1 MKGCNHIYVK
11 VVILFLFIILIYYH
25 LPLQT
30 NYYVLKNSF
39 KLVHQIFNRSQ
50 TVEVFI
56 PISTNSTIL
65 NQTIINN
72 IINTT
77 TTAKHPITTMST
89 NSELPTTIDLVDYLI
104 ERPPSTSRSKKK
116 TSKGTLAIF
125 VFQTKHHV
133 LANLQLYLI
142 RKLAIGLVAI
152 ELFVDSSLTQDMYN
166 ISLIHKAN
174 LHVFPSEKHKYNDTP
189 SERNTNVVN
198 WAISTR
204 AKHYLGNGTAILL
217 LDGDVLPL
225 SPFDSTAL
233 LNSHDIV
240 CRKHPVLF
248 ARYCWIGFICLAPEL
263 YGIIDD
269 FDVSLTKRHGIVY
282 DSGGKTIEF
291 LLKYKNTSFSWMKE
305 TIFLETDKNLF
316 WGVVDNDIQW
326 IKQHFFRCDKC
337 GAEVFF
343 SPFNGSNAVFYHMIS
358 ATSNWRFN
366 FQDPRRQ
373 SLYDSIMQSPYG
385 PNQIYSTSDMIASI
399 KKVQEMQLI
408 PFFGNLTCE
417 QACGS

>member
-89 NSELPTTIDLVDYLI
+89 NSELPTTIDSVDYLI

-116 TSKGTLAIF
+116 NSKGTLAIF

-152 ELFVDSSLTQDMYN
+152 E
-166 ISLIHKAN
+166 
-174 LHVFPSEKHKYNDTP
+174 
-189 SERNTNVVN
+189 
-198 WAISTR
+198 
-204 AKHYLGNGTAILL
+204 
-217 LDGDVLPL
+217 
-225 SPFDSTAL
+225 
-233 LNSHDIV
+233 
-240 CRKHPVLF
+240 
-248 ARYCWIGFICLAPEL
+248 
-263 YGIIDD
+263 
-269 FDVSLTKRHGIVY
+269 
-282 DSGGKTIEF
+282 
-291 LLKYKNTSFSWMKE
+291 
-305 TIFLETDKNLF
+305 
-316 WGVVDNDIQW
+316 
-326 IKQHFFRCDKC
+326 
-337 GAEVFF
+337 
-343 SPFNGSNAVFYHMIS
+343 
-358 ATSNWRFN
+358 
-366 FQDPRRQ
+366 
-373 SLYDSIMQSPYG
+373 
-385 PNQIYSTSDMIASI
+385 
-399 KKVQEMQLI
+399 
-408 PFFGNLTCE
+408 
-417 QACGS
+417 